1 MFLSDNRWINV
12 IGVFDFREEL
22 KLYGRLNLVNTST
35 AHASTVVVHYLLP
48 AYTTFVAVND
58 WTVLQPT
65 ATVTAV
71 GGVDLS
77 VSKILLVY
85 VISLYLLSKL

>member
-1 MFLSDNRWINV
+1 MNKYNV
-12 IGVFDFREEL
+12 GVFDFREEL
-22 KLYGRLNLVNTST
+22 KLSGRLNLVNTST

-48 AYTTFVAVND
+48 TYTTFVAVNE

-65 ATVTAV
+65 ATVTAA

-77 VSKILLVY
+77 VSKEPNIPVR
-85 VISLYLLSKL
+85 VFSLYLLSKLLQ